1 MARRRCLVFSTWT
14 LAALSFTSFL
24 VLYIG
29 PWQPGMAVKEIE
41 QKDQQATAD
50 IKARHKNS
58 RLLKHLGRREMFGN
72 TAESRDDED
81 YDFEVDVEQD
91 VMEEANTSEESD
103 IGPQD
108 EAEHEEKRRKKRKRT
123 ETAEE
128 RRIRRLRRLA
138 DDQAEYRQWVNS
150 RRQEKKRGGKTK
162 DGQKRGKGGKEKNVN
177 FELWRDLLS
186 LDEGDDW
193 AEV

>member
-41 QKDQQATAD
+41 QKDQQTTAD
-50 IKARHKNS
+50 MKVPLKNS

-81 YDFEVDVEQD
+81 YDIEGDVEQEL
-91 VMEEANTSEESD
+91 MEEANTSED

-108 EAEHEEKRRKKRKRT
+108 EAESEEKGRKKRKRT

-150 RRQEKKRGGKTK
+150 RRQEKKRGGKAR
-162 DGQKRGKGGKEKNVN
+162 DGQKRRKGEKEKNVN

-193 AEV
+193 VEV

>member
-1 MARRRCLVFSTWT
+1 MFFTWT

-24 VLYIG
+24 VLCIG
-29 PWQPGMAVKEIE
+29 PWQPEMAVKEIE
-41 QKDQQATAD
+41 QKDQQTTAD
-50 IKARHKNS
+50 MKVPHKNS

-81 YDFEVDVEQD
+81 YDIEVDMEHET
-91 VMEEANTSEESD
+91 MEEANTSED

-108 EAEHEEKRRKKRKRT
+108 EVEHEEKRRKKRKRT

-150 RRQEKKRGGKTK
+150 RRQEKKR
-162 DGQKRGKGGKEKNVN
+162 DGQKRRKGEKEKHVN

>member
-1 MARRRCLVFSTWT
+1 MARRRCLVFSTWS
-14 LAALSFTSFL
+14 LAALCFTSFL

-29 PWQPGMAVKEIE
+29 PWQPGRAVKEIE
-41 QKDQQATAD
+41 QEDQQTTAD
-50 IKARHKNS
+50 MKVPHKNS

-81 YDFEVDVEQD
+81 YDIEVDVEQEL
-91 VMEEANTSEESD
+91 MEEANTSED

-108 EAEHEEKRRKKRKRT
+108 EVEPEEKRRKKRKRT

-150 RRQEKKRGGKTK
+150 RRQEKRRGGKTR
-162 DGQKRGKGGKEKNVN
+162 DGQRRRKGEKEKNVN

>member
-1 MARRRCLVFSTWT
+1 MFSTWT

-41 QKDQQATAD
+41 QKEQQTTAD
-50 IKARHKNS
+50 MKVPKKNS

-81 YDFEVDVEQD
+81 YDIEGDVEQEL
-91 VMEEANTSEESD
+91 MEEANTSED

-108 EAEHEEKRRKKRKRT
+108 EVEPEEKRRKKRKRT

-150 RRQEKKRGGKTK
+150 RRQEKKRGGKTR
-162 DGQKRGKGGKEKNVN
+162 DGQKRRKGEKEKNVN

-193 AEV
+193 AEI

>member
-41 QKDQQATAD
+41 QKDQQTTAD
-50 IKARHKNS
+50 MKVPHKNS

-81 YDFEVDVEQD
+81 YDIECDVEQD
-91 VMEEANTSEESD
+91 VMEEANTSED

-108 EAEHEEKRRKKRKRT
+108 EVEHEEKRRKKRKRT

-138 DDQAEYRQWVNS
+138 DDQAEYRQWVKS
-150 RRQEKKRGGKTK
+150 RRQEKKRGGKTR
-162 DGQKRGKGGKEKNVN
+162 DGQRRRKGEKGENVN

>member
-1 MARRRCLVFSTWT
+1 MFFTWT

-24 VLYIG
+24 VLCIG
-29 PWQPGMAVKEIE
+29 PWQPEMAVKEIE
-41 QKDQQATAD
+41 QKDQQTTAD
-50 IKARHKNS
+50 MKVPHKNS

-81 YDFEVDVEQD
+81 YDIEVDVEHET
-91 VMEEANTSEESD
+91 MEEANTSED

-108 EAEHEEKRRKKRKRT
+108 EVEQREKRRKKRKRT

-150 RRQEKKRGGKTK
+150 RRQEKRRGGKTR
-162 DGQKRGKGGKEKNVN
+162 DGQKRRKGEKEKNVN

>member
-1 MARRRCLVFSTWT
+1 MFFTWT

-29 PWQPGMAVKEIE
+29 PWQPGMAVKKIE
-41 QKDQQATAD
+41 QEDQQTTAD
-50 IKARHKNS
+50 MKVPHKNS

-81 YDFEVDVEQD
+81 YDIEGDVEQEL
-91 VMEEANTSEESD
+91 MEEANTSED
-103 IGPQD
+103 IGPQ
-108 EAEHEEKRRKKRKRT
+108 AEVEPEEKRRKKRKRT

-138 DDQAEYRQWVNS
+138 NDQAEYRQWVNS
-150 RRQEKKRGGKTK
+150 RRQEKKREGKSR
-162 DGQKRGKGGKEKNVN
+162 DGQKRRKGEKEKNVN